1 MMIFLSSSNM
11 MGIEKLKNYRLNAK
25 NQKTKILETSLER
38 DFEPQFYLFA
48 SLEFLE
54 WDAAAAAAAAA
65 ATNFWVSTH
74 FWLGPFLQK
83 INLMPG

>member
-54 WDAAAAAAAAA
+54 WDAAAA
-65 ATNFWVSTH
+65 TNFWISTH

>member
-1 MMIFLSSSNM
+1 MPRI
-11 MGIEKLKNYRLNAK
+11 KKP
-25 NQKTKILETSLER
+25 KILEISLER

-54 WDAAAAAAAAA
+54 WDAAAAAA
-65 ATNFWVSTH
+65 TNFWISTH